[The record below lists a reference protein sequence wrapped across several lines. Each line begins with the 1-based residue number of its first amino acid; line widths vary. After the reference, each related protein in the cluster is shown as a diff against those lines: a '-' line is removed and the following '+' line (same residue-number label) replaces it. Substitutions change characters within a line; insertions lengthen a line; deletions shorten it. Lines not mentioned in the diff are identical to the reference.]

1 MPQVLLKGLIPTAQ
15 LTFSLHASPPLPL
28 PPYHQVLPQTQHIV
42 ELPEEYDI
50 PEVLP
55 DDPGAGQAAE
65 MFRAMDL
72 NQDGRVRAH
81 FKFVFE
87 PCSLPVVAV
96 DGEAG

>member
-1 MPQVLLKGLIPTAQ
+1 MLFKGLILIAQ
-15 LTFSLHASPPLPL
+15 LTFSLLATPPLPL

-81 FKFVFE
+81 FKFIFE
-87 PCSLPVVAV
+87 PGSLPVEAV
-96 DGEAG
+96 HGEAG